1 MLLWFTLMFCG
12 VIVQRLAELRLA
24 GRNAERIR
32 AAGGFEVGAEHYK
45 YIVLLHVM
53 FFLSLLA
60 EFTLRMPKLAPWML
74 LPALAFL
81 LLQAARVWCIRSL
94 GEHWNTRI
102 FVVPGRELVRKG
114 PYRYVRHPNYAV
126 VTLEM
131 LVLPLCFGCCWT
143 AAMFPL
149 VNMLVLSKRIEA
161 EENALLLMEPARDEK
176 VNLQ

>member
-1 MLLWFTLMFCG
+1 MLLWFTLVFCV

-24 GRNAERIR
+24 ERNARRIR
-32 AAGGFEVGAEHYK
+32 EAGGFEVGAEHYK

-60 EFTLRMPKLAPWML
+60 EFTLRTPKPSPWML
-74 LPALAFL
+74 LPAIAFL

-94 GEHWNTRI
+94 GDHWNTRI

-131 LVLPLCFGCCWT
+131 LVLPLCFGCYWT

-149 VNMLVLSKRIEA
+149 VNMLVLSHRMKV
-161 EENALLLMEPARDEK
+161 EENALLLMQPAMDEK
-176 VNLQ
+176 VDLR

>member
-12 VIVQRLAELRLA
+12 VIIQRLAELRLA

-53 FFLSLLA
+53 FFVSLLA
-60 EFTLRMPKLAPWML
+60 EFMLRMPSLSQWMAV
-74 LPALAFL
+74 PAAVFF
-81 LLQAARVWCIRSL
+81 LLQAVRVWCIRSL

-102 FVVPGRELVRKG
+102 FVVPARELVRTG
-114 PYRYVRHPNYAV
+114 PYRYFRHPNYAV

-131 LVLPLCFGCCWT
+131 LVFPLCFGCYWT
-143 AAMFPL
+143 AVMFPL
-149 VNMLVLSKRIEA
+149 VNMFVLRKRIEE
-161 EENALLLMEPARDEK
+161 EENALLLMEPGADER
-176 VNLQ
+176 VNVR